1 MPFGITDSIYCA
13 GPGEIEGFGG
23 NQGSVETGGHQAA
36 HCSPQK
42 EEWPQ
47 GHPSH

>member
-13 GPGEIEGFGG
+13 GPGEIEDFG
-23 NQGSVETGGHQAA
+23 GSVETGGHQAA